1 MGAYLTWGALG
12 GMGAIIPPVVISVGV
27 LLCYSFCVYQTNI
40 VVWFKIRMG
49 RKRGHLRIIS
59 CVSPL
64 EYENGVQCNLLVRR
78 CWLSH
83 WGRGQLYHYSLGF
96 SFSLK
101 IDNVH
106 HSAVGSSAAIGAVNI
121 SGYPDLTQTQ
131 EASSSVYPQ
140 LTPLLPVPLT
150 SRGWF
155 RGARFM
161 TGSLF
166 LLSGLLLNW
175 SVPLSVYWVVGF
187 IGL

>member
-64 EYENGVQCNLLVRR
+64 EYENGVQCNPLVRR

-96 SFSLK
+96 SFSLELQ
-101 IDNVH
+101 IMYTILLLAHQLPLELLSWLDPNTGGEQL
-106 HSAVGSSAAIGAVNI
+106 SLSSANPSPSCPTHQQGMI
-121 SGYPDLTQTQ
+121 
-131 EASSSVYPQ
+131 
-140 LTPLLPVPLT
+140 
-150 SRGWF
+150 
-155 RGARFM
+155 
-161 TGSLF
+161 
-166 LLSGLLLNW
+166 
-175 SVPLSVYWVVGF
+175 
-187 IGL
+187 